1 MAVGSVSRARNGHVA
16 MGSRRARAKN
26 VAATA
31 ALVLRFTLEPDTD
44 PEELTAALEAN
55 LLRAGMA
62 AYYAVRDGALALLN
76 HVPLGQRV
84 DARV

>member
-1 MAVGSVSRARNGHVA
+1 MAVGNVSRSRGGNVA
-16 MGSRRARAKN
+16 MGLRRGRTRN
-26 VAATA
+26 VAAPI
-31 ALVLRFTLEPDTD
+31 ALVPRFPLEPEID
-44 PEELTAALEAN
+44 PEELTAALEAT
-55 LLRAGMA
+55 LWQAGMA

>member
-1 MAVGSVSRARNGHVA
+1 MAVESVSRARSGHVA
-16 MGSRRARAKN
+16 MDSRRARTRSVSDSTALLPQ
-26 VAATA
+26 VA
-31 ALVLRFTLEPDTD
+31 LEPDID